1 MSKLDVV
8 VIGAGLAGL
17 AAARDLTLAGAD
29 VVVLEARTRP
39 GGRVEQCTT
48 DDGRRIQLGGEIIGT
63 FHTAYKKLVGE
74 LGLTIG
80 PTFTQSDGETAWVL
94 SGHRFTGADLP
105 WMSDADRR
113 CYDRI
118 EQQFAALA
126 GTVDPDDPWSHSD
139 ALALDRISLGQWL
152 RDAGATGE
160 VVRALELAHL
170 ALAVESVE
178 RSSLLAILR
187 KESAAGAEGFYNY
200 DAWENER
207 VVEGSATVAL
217 RMAEQLGDRIRYGS
231 VVSGVSI
238 EPGGVNVDVTSGE
251 RLTASDVVMAVP
263 AGPLRDIRITGVSD
277 EKLAS
282 LWHQKHAMAAKFVAV
297 YRNSFWEDAR
307 LDGTSFMEHN
317 ILGGTWAQGDGVLS
331 GLVPPG
337 RIGAYLATPAHLRE
351 RNLLDDLV
359 TAFGSEA
366 AQPLAA
372 YMRSWATDPY
382 TQGYVTAWRPGD
394 LTAVGP
400 LHGKHEPPFYVCGSD
415 QWVAGYMEGA
425 VRTGRDTAQTLLHS
439 R

>member
-1 MSKLDVV
+1 MV
-8 VIGAGLAGL
+8 GAGLAGL
-17 AAARDLTLAGAD
+17 AAARDLSLAGVD
-29 VVVLEARTRP
+29 VLVLEARDRP
-39 GGRVEQCTT
+39 GGRVEQVAI
-48 DDGRRIQLGGEIIGT
+48 DDGRRIQLGGEIVGT
-63 FHTAYKKLVGE
+63 FHTAYKDLVAE

-80 PTFTQSDGETAWVL
+80 PTFTESEGQATWVL
-94 SGHRFTGADLP
+94 SGNRFVGADLP
-105 WMSDADRR
+105 WMTAEDRR

-118 EQQFAALA
+118 EQEFAGLA
-126 GTVDPDDPWSHSD
+126 GTVDHDDPWSHPD
-139 ALALDRISLGQWL
+139 AVALDRISLGQWL
-152 RDAGATGE
+152 RDRGATVD

-178 RSSLLAILR
+178 HSSLLAVLR
-187 KESAAGAEGFYNY
+187 KESAAGAAGFYDY

-217 RMAEQLGDRIRYGS
+217 RMADQLGDRIRYGA
-231 VVSGVSI
+231 VVSGVRV
-238 EPGGVNVDVTSGE
+238 ERARVDVELASGE
-251 RLTASDVVMAVP
+251 RLSASDVVMAVP

-277 EKLAS
+277 EKLSS
-282 LWHQKHAMAAKFVAV
+282 LWQQKHAMAAKFVAV
-297 YRNSFWEDAR
+297 YRDSFWERAK

-317 ILGGTWAQGDGVLS
+317 ILGGTWAQGNGVLS

-351 RNLLDDLV
+351 QDLVDELV
-359 TAFGSEA
+359 TAFGPEA
-366 AQPLAA
+366 AQPLGAFT
-372 YMRSWATDPY
+372 RSWATDPY

-425 VRTGRDTAQTLLHS
+425 VRTGRSTAQTLLHAN
-439 R
+439 